1 VGHNANKQTRL
12 FVYSPDNFVDFLDD
26 LIVSEIVDCFGLEPE
41 QLERLLQLL
50 LVLLRS
56 IPGLQLVTAGR
67 KQMLLKSQGEH
78 QSLIRRSTHLKLFV
92 DLGVEIFLVYDQA
105 KSWILWINLVLVVV
119 AYVDC
124 VVGADRGLI

>member
-1 VGHNANKQTRL
+1 VRHNANKQTRL

-67 KQMLLKSQGEH
+67 KQMLLKSQAEH
-78 QSLIRRSTHLKLFV
+78 HNSKRR
-92 DLGVEIFLVYDQA
+92 
-105 KSWILWINLVLVVV
+105 
-119 AYVDC
+119 
-124 VVGADRGLI
+124 